1 MLPGHLVQFPAKGY
15 ILKRYCQR
23 DSLNFLEHYVMA
35 RGLNKVMLIGR
46 IQPNDPELRYTQ
58 NGQPVCTFKLVTD
71 ESYKDKDGNMVERSE
86 WHNIVFWGKA
96 GEIISQYMKKG
107 SQIYIEGKIQTRKY
121 EDKDGQTRYITE
133 INGSDFSFLDSARSS
148 DNGGGDA
155 TYSQTRSNA
164 SGGNQGGSQSSPQSY
179 SQTVA
184 GGDDFKDDDLPF

>member
-1 MLPGHLVQFPAKGY
+1 
-15 ILKRYCQR
+15 
-23 DSLNFLEHYVMA
+23 
-35 RGLNKVMLIGR
+35 MLIGR

-58 NGQPVCTFKLVTD
+58 NGQPVCSFKLVTD

-133 INGSDFSFLDSARSS
+133 INGNDFSFLDSRSS
-148 DNGGGDA
+148 DGGSGGGDQS
-155 TYSQTRSNA
+155 YSQTRSA
-164 SGGNQGGSQSSPQSY
+164 GSSSGSQNSY
-179 SQTVA
+179 SQVGA
-184 GGDDFKDDDLPF
+184 SDDFKDDDLPF

>member
-1 MLPGHLVQFPAKGY
+1 
-15 ILKRYCQR
+15 
-23 DSLNFLEHYVMA
+23 MA

-71 ESYKDKDGNMVERSE
+71 ESYKDRDGNMVERSE

-107 SQIYIEGKIQTRKY
+107 SQIFIEGRIQTRKY

-133 INGSDFSFLDSARSS
+133 INGVLMGTYIEWMRSCYYIS
-148 DNGGGDA
+148 ITGLPAISVPCGFTPEGLPIGLQIVGRHQDELGVLQLAYAFEQA
-155 TYSQTRSNA
+155 TGFWRMR
-164 SGGNQGGSQSSPQSY
+164 PEI
-179 SQTVA
+179 A
-184 GGDDFKDDDLPF
+184 G

>member
-1 MLPGHLVQFPAKGY
+1 MLRRHLVGFFAKCY
-15 ILKRYCQR
+15 IPKRYCQR

-148 DNGGGDA
+148 DNGGDN

-164 SGGNQGGSQSSPQSY
+164 SGGNQGSSQSSPQSY

>member
-1 MLPGHLVQFPAKGY
+1 
-15 ILKRYCQR
+15 
-23 DSLNFLEHYVMA
+23 
-35 RGLNKVMLIGR
+35 MLIGR

-58 NGQPVCTFKLVTD
+58 NGQPVCSFKLVTD

-133 INGSDFSFLDSARSS
+133 INGNDFSFLDSRSS
-148 DNGGGDA
+148 DGGGGDHG
-155 TYSQTRSNA
+155 QTRSAGA
-164 SGGNQGGSQSSPQSY
+164 SSGSQNSY
-179 SQTVA
+179 SQVGA
-184 GGDDFKDDDLPF
+184 SDDFKDDDLPF